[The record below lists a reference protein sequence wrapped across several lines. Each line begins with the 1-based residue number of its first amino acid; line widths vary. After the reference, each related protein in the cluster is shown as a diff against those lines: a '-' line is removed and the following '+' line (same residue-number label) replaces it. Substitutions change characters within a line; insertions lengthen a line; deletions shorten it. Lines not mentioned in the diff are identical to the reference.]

1 MFRRRRTEKML
12 SADELKTKLYSHL
25 DKTGSLNRMR
35 IELREK
41 LISELLKKAA
51 PVETVDV
58 NNPVYTFDRTVLPL
72 QISNWL
78 IYDHLLRQGYQYALS
93 IFVTEA
99 NFPSHPEKLLAACD
113 ILILL
118 GLDSTSPEY
127 KDITQMCSTS
137 NAQFTHSL
145 LVAVIKCLFDLTT
158 REGRFSET
166 NEEKETQEESEQRF
180 LAHEKNLDLVSSE
193 LKESDKVLKQRKDSA
208 DLSLHD
214 QVLLIKEEKEKEV
227 QQLRHKLLQELDR
240 LHSQEHKQQLEI
252 EQFRNELQREKDDL
266 FNEKEKLK
274 QKEFLIDKEYENK
287 LEKKT
292 RELETD
298 FISKI
303 HAKENEQE
311 ILQQKLHEKEQKSN
325 LLEMN
330 LSNQRESY
338 ISLKREFEDMKYL
351 HTTLQTKYSNLLDEN
366 TNLLKKF
373 ESMSDYAVLKGDL
386 ETKSRE
392 LKNLQLEFEEYHK
405 KTEKEKES
413 FRENLHKLDTKLRIK
428 EPEILEAQRQLN
440 LARDTLHMEEAVWHK
455 ERRKLEQEVM
465 SSREM
470 YQTLIQRIEE
480 QKEDI
485 QALHRTIH
493 ILHYQ
498 LTDKSARN
506 TARVEPFIP
515 NRSSFRVHDMTR
527 KEPDLFRINRGT
539 DDSPSKYRQNSLKFI
554 EDAKNRISKLQQE
567 ADDLQYKSS
576 VVYTPAPKMT
586 SRVTSNPLQFN
597 FSNEE
602 RFQPSTSHA
611 VKPFVS
617 ELPSTNFENLIR
629 NELPTLDLSFPANIN
644 SQLASAYRNV
654 YQSESSVN
662 SQETAAELQRKAVS
676 DKSLK
681 YSENVSK
688 KSNAY
693 STLHSDT
700 SSPKKNHDG
709 NNIGL
714 FKVGREPEVSKQFD
728 FNNSNNSQ
736 VLSNKSFLKESSSS
750 NTRLSVTMPS
760 NVQGNRNSD
769 FSVIKTGGGDD
780 KLSEKYDENT
790 QNLSGN
796 ILQETPTPAHVRTLT
811 RNLNEGNESKSE
823 APLELENENKVSE
836 SVVEKTSAF
845 QHVSETPVVV
855 DLDAAW
861 KRKSSLKSSI
871 LTPLHRKLSTEITSK
886 EIDIA
891 QTKSSQLQ
899 NVEQDLLASSSN
911 KSNLSGHFKEADLS
925 HGMEHQNMELQR
937 THQESNSGDSKLS
950 ENSKEVES
958 SFRIGHQSMEQ
969 QRNIQESNSGDSKLS
984 ENSKEVESSH
994 RMEPQSSSHESN
1006 SEATKMQETVPL
1018 VVKMK
1023 ETEKVGTVSA
1033 DISKPIDSGDEQKEV
1048 LSDQKPVHEDSLSE
1062 LSEIHLSCGSEQEQ
1076 QKEDSDNW

>member
-51 PVETVDV
+51 PVETGDV
-58 NNPVYTFDRTVLPL
+58 TNPVYTFDRTVLPL

-99 NFPSHPEKLLAACD
+99 NFPTHPEKLLAACD

-127 KDITQMCSTS
+127 KSIIQMCSTS
-137 NAQFTHSL
+137 SAQFTHSL

-158 REGRFSET
+158 REGRYLET
-166 NEEKETQEESEQRF
+166 KEQRETQEESEQRV
-180 LAHEKNLDLVSSE
+180 LENEKKLDLASSE
-193 LKESDKVLKQRKDSA
+193 LKESDKFLKQRKGSA
-208 DLSLHD
+208 DFSLHD
-214 QVLLIKEEKEKEV
+214 QVLLIKEEKEREV

-240 LHSQEHKQQLEI
+240 LHSQERKQQLEM
-252 EQFRNELQREKDDL
+252 EQLRNELQRERDDL
-266 FNEKEKLK
+266 FSEKEKLK
-274 QKEFLIDKEYENK
+274 QKEHLIDKEYGNK
-287 LEKKT
+287 LEKKA

-298 FISKI
+298 FISKM
-303 HAKENEQE
+303 HAKETEID
-311 ILQQKLHEKEQKSN
+311 ILQQKLHEKEQKVN

-330 LSNQRESY
+330 LSNQKESCV
-338 ISLKREFEDMKYL
+338 SLKRELEDMKHL

-373 ESMSDYAVLKGDL
+373 ESMSDYEVLKGDL

-392 LKNLQLEFEEYHK
+392 FKSLQLEFEEYRK
-405 KTEKEKES
+405 QAEKEKES
-413 FRENLHKLDTKLRIK
+413 FHENLHKLDTKLRIK
-428 EPEILEAQRQLN
+428 EPELLEAQRQLN
-440 LARDTLHMEEAVWHK
+440 LARDTLHMEETVWHK

-506 TARVEPFIP
+506 TARVEPFIL
-515 NRSSFRVHDMTR
+515 NRSSFKVPDISR
-527 KEPDLFRINRGT
+527 KEPDFFRTNRGT
-539 DDSPSKYRQNSLKFI
+539 DDSLSKYRQNSLKFI

-576 VVYTPAPKMT
+576 VVFSSAPKVA
-586 SRVTSNPLQFN
+586 SHVASNPLPFT
-597 FSNEE
+597 FSSQE

-617 ELPSTNFENLIR
+617 ELPSNNFENLIR
-629 NELPTLDLSFPANIN
+629 NELPTLDLSFPAHIN
-644 SQLASAYRNV
+644 SQLTSANRNFYRP
-654 YQSESSVN
+654 ESSV
-662 SQETAAELQRKAVS
+662 SAQATAAELQRKTNGS
-676 DKSLK
+676 DNTLK
-681 YSENVSK
+681 YSENAGK

-693 STLHSDT
+693 STFQSNT
-700 SSPKKNHDG
+700 SSPKQDHQNS
-709 NNIGL
+709 NTGL
-714 FKVGREPEVSKQFD
+714 FKVGREAEVNKQFD
-728 FNNSNNSQ
+728 LNSSINSQ
-736 VLSNKSFLKESSSS
+736 VPSNESFLKESSSI
-750 NTRLSVTMPS
+750 NTRFSVTMPS
-760 NVQGNRNSD
+760 NTQGGNNSD
-769 FSVIKTGGGDD
+769 LSVNQTGGGDD
-780 KLSEKYDENT
+780 KQSKKYDENT
-790 QNLSGN
+790 PNLSRN
-796 ILQETPTPAHVRTLT
+796 ILQETPTAAHVKTLT
-811 RNLNEGNESKSE
+811 RNLNEGSESKSE
-823 APLELENENKVSE
+823 APVEHENRNKAPE
-836 SVVEKTSAF
+836 SVVEKTLPF

-861 KRKSSLKSSI
+861 KRKSSLKSPI
-871 LTPLHRKLSTEITSK
+871 LTPLHRRLSTEITSK
-886 EIDIA
+886 EMDI
-891 QTKSSQLQ
+891 TSSKSSQLQ
-899 NVEQDLLASSSN
+899 NMEQDLIASSSN
-911 KSNLSGHFKEADLS
+911 KDNLSGNIKEANTSLPM
-925 HGMEHQNMELQR
+925 GHQNSELQR
-937 THQESNSGDSKLS
+937 TYREHSGDSKLS

-958 SFRIGHQSMEQ
+958 TLRMGHQSTEQ
-969 QRNIQESNSGDSKLS
+969 PKDILESSGGDYKLS
-984 ENSKEVESSH
+984 ENSKEVQG
-994 RMEPQSSSHESN
+994 MEPQSSNYESN
-1006 SEATKMQETVPL
+1006 KEATKMQRTESLVEET
-1018 VVKMK
+1018 K
-1023 ETEKVGTVSA
+1023 ETEKVGTISA
-1033 DISKPIDSGDEQKEV
+1033 DISKSIDSGDEQKEAH
-1048 LSDQKPVHEDSLSE
+1048 SNQKPIHEDSLSE